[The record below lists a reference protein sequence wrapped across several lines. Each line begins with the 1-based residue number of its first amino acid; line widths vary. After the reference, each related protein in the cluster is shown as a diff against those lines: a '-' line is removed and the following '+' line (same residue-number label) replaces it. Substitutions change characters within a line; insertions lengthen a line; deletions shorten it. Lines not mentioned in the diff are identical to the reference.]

1 MILTLSLATV
11 NMRVMDLKLNELA
24 EQAGV
29 SPRTVRYYIALG
41 LLPSPGRLGPGTRY
55 GRDHLD
61 RLRLVKRLQEERLSL
76 AEIRRRIEAEPMPAS
91 AIATAPGR
99 QVVAARPAPHS
110 ASALRQGS
118 TQPALWE
125 RIVLSPDVELH
136 VRAGVR
142 DRDSR
147 TNRIIDSARDLL
159 RQP

>member
-1 MILTLSLATV
+1 ME
-11 NMRVMDLKLNELA
+11 LKLSELA

-61 RLRLVKRLQEERLSL
+61 RLRLIKRLQEERLSL
-76 AEIRRRIEAEPMPAS
+76 AEIRQRLEGEPMPAP
-91 AIATAPGR
+91 AVAAAPAR
-99 QVVAARPAPHS
+99 QVVAARPARRPQ
-110 ASALRQGS
+110 SALRQGP

-125 RIVLSPDVELH
+125 RIVLSPDVELL

-147 TNRIIDSARDLL
+147 VDQLIESAPDLL
-159 RQP
+159 GG